1 MNKEAINV
9 KFPVNAVPLA
19 KFAELIGKGYEATR
33 SMAKAGKLPI
43 IEFRDPMK
51 PEARAGELWVS
62 ITEFNRGMDDAYSNL
77 PKEQRDAWRLW
88 VGL

>member
-1 MNKEAINV
+1 
-9 KFPVNAVPLA
+9 
-19 KFAELIGKGYEATR
+19 
-33 SMAKAGKLPI
+33 MAKAGKLPI

-51 PEARAGELWVS
+51 PDARAGELWVS